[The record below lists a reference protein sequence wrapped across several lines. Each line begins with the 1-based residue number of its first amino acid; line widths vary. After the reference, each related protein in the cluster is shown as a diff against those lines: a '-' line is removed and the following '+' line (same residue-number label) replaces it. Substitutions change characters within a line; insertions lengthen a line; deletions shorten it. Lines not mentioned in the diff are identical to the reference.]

1 MRGDQKLQHLPIYIL
16 ILFPSFVQTRSIRYP
31 VRNPGRETYCYG
43 ASSRSMCFLPG
54 VWLRD
59 TVLPNFAT
67 SLVGSIPKHCKQ
79 TKPKKHAFFF
89 FFWEQN
95 RIMRLM
101 VTMTNFLSR
110 WRTKHLPVYF
120 LQSHFSLPGIAYS
133 KRDFYSFRPL
143 LNKTIAT
150 RETLNRYIP

>member
-1 MRGDQKLQHLPIYIL
+1 MKGDQKFQHLPIYKL
-16 ILFPSFVQTRSIRYP
+16 LLPSLVQTRSSRYP
-31 VRNPGRETYCYG
+31 VRNSGHKTYCYR
-43 ASSRSMCFLPG
+43 ASSRSMCCLPG

-59 TVLPNFAT
+59 TVLPSFAT

-79 TKPKKHAFFF
+79 TKPKKRAFFF

-95 RIMRLM
+95 RIMRQM

-133 KRDFYSFRPL
+133 K
-143 LNKTIAT
+143 
-150 RETLNRYIP
+150 ETFTLSGPYLIRQ